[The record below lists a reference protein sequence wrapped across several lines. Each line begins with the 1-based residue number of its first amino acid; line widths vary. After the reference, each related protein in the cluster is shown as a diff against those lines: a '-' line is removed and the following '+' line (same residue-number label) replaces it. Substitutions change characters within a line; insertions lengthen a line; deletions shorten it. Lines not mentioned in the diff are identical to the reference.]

1 MVRAVLPFLLVVSV
15 VADLEGQM
23 SNFEKE
29 KEDGSNPY
37 ATECGPSFCFDTQTA
52 NCFQKL
58 PAKVCMRA
66 IYTCV
71 NYMFADTKPQEFCDK
86 ERKKGNSEVIAALAT
101 STSQSESEKMERMP
115 LPEAIWLMSL
125 IVFGLG
131 LILKHFLARPKA
143 EITGLKMPLLCDAV

>member
-23 SNFEKE
+23 ANFQKE
-29 KEDGSNPY
+29 QEDGSN
-37 ATECGPSFCFDTQTA
+37 TECGPSFCFDTQTA

-71 NYMFADTKPQEFCDK
+71 NYMFTDTKPQEFCDK
-86 ERKKGNSEVIAALAT
+86 ERKNGNSAAIAALA
-101 STSQSESEKMERMP
+101 SKSQPEKMQHMP

-131 LILKHFLARPKA
+131 IILKHFLARPKA